1 MMNQLSIE
9 INKLRQG
16 NFQDYVSFYNLT
28 CNYIYKLI
36 TDIIK
41 DQATADQIMNS
52 TYDSIYQNINT
63 LADNSLFFRW
73 AGQIATS
80 ECVKYINSTGT
91 LDAEFYQW
99 DSSYDY
105 DDILQDKEAFVNENV
120 LINMEIQRLI
130 QETIDAL
137 PIVYKVILQYF
148 YYEGMSIREISSR
161 LNISEIEVRKS
172 VGYIKEKLGAI
183 INSVP
188 ADNNTKIYSLAQMP
202 IFWIVFKQ
210 VIDYATLGMVSGITV
225 GTGVAAAVAGQAAGG
240 AMAGTGQMVAGGA
253 MAGTGQAMVGGAA
266 AETGVASLAGASQ
279 TIGGVA
285 AGSATAGSAAAGSGM
300 ATGFLATVG
309 GKIVAGIAA
318 TTLLAVGG
326 VAVHHVV
333 TKEDKK
339 DNNITT
345 EQVTEEVSEVATA
358 PDAHSSEATD
368 ELVVEVVDGASYSS
382 ESETYVIPAIRVNGE
397 DLGINQEIHDEIYA
411 VMERN
416 GAFDSGQYFSMSY
429 EWGLKDNVVS
439 VYVGMSWID
448 CASDRF
454 VYNVDCKTG
463 ERLTVSEMCQLYGI
477 TEEEYYTKVKE
488 GLAKYYDESVATD
501 GLPVDTVENGKEKT
515 YAEDNIKY
523 AIPLIKPD
531 GHLYAVG
538 RCYTFAQAGVDYP
551 HIKITDNPDL
561 AASTPVEEELV
572 IEVVDGFCEIKTGD
586 IYSDTSIHC
595 YHIPAVNVNG
605 RALEINQDI
614 YNELYGILEEDNIFV
629 NKEGSLDKMVYHWA
643 QKENVAS
650 MLVMT
655 TNMHY
660 NHTLYYTY
668 NVNCATGEYMTI
680 GDMCQL
686 YGITEEEF
694 YSKVKAKME
703 KYFDEREEEL
713 GEAAHLDEPFQTARE
728 DSLSEDNIKTAMPYI
743 SPDGD
748 LCAHVMHY
756 WMAGSGYYPTLFNL
770 TGDTEPTYPECNI
783 NHQEENSSSTS
794 NDIKEFN
801 GHYYQLIEVDKAWE
815 EAVAYCQELGG
826 YMATI
831 SSDEENEFLYE
842 MLQESPYSDA
852 YFGYTDVQ
860 EEGVWKWV
868 NGEETTYTN
877 WQDGEPNDEN
887 GIEEYAMFYHMTGN
901 SRWNDGS
908 FQGVNEVIICEWN
921 SRDDIK

>member
-253 MAGTGQAMVGGAA
+253 MTGTGQAMVGGAA
-266 AETGVASLAGASQ
+266 AGTSQGVGVVTAGASQGASGVASLAGASQ

-345 EQVTEEVSEVATA
+345 EQVTEEYSVVATA
-358 PDAHSSEATD
+358 SDADAVEITEEATEETTE
-368 ELVVEVVDGASYSS
+368 ELVVEVVDGLCEAYIGDIYSDS
-382 ESETYVIPAIRVNGE
+382 AIHCYHIPAVKVNGE
-397 DLGINQEIHDEIYA
+397 DLGINQ
-411 VMERN
+411 
-416 GAFDSGQYFSMSY
+416 
-429 EWGLKDNVVS
+429 
-439 VYVGMSWID
+439 
-448 CASDRF
+448 
-454 VYNVDCKTG
+454 
-463 ERLTVSEMCQLYGI
+463 
-477 TEEEYYTKVKE
+477 
-488 GLAKYYDESVATD
+488 
-501 GLPVDTVENGKEKT
+501 
-515 YAEDNIKY
+515 
-523 AIPLIKPD
+523 
-531 GHLYAVG
+531 
-538 RCYTFAQAGVDYP
+538 
-551 HIKITDNPDL
+551 
-561 AASTPVEEELV
+561 
-572 IEVVDGFCEIKTGD
+572 
-586 IYSDTSIHC
+586 
-595 YHIPAVNVNG
+595 
-605 RALEINQDI
+605 DI
-614 YNELYGILEEDNIFV
+614 YNELYNIIEEKNCFT
-629 NKEGSLDKMVYHWA
+629 KESALDKMVYHWA

-694 YSKVKAKME
+694 YYKVKAKME

-783 NHQEENSSSTS
+783 NHQEESSSSTS

-801 GHYYQLIEVDKAWE
+801 GHYYQLIEVDMTWE